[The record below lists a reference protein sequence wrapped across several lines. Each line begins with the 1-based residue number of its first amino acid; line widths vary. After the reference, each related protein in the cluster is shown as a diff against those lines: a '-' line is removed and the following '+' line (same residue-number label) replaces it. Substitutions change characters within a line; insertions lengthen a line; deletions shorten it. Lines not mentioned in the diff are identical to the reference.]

1 MHAVLAVFRKEVL
14 DNVRDRRTLI
24 SSLLFAPLFGP
35 ILFALAMSVSLMAQ
49 ISDRDE
55 PLELPVVGSEYAPN
69 LMTFLERQNVVIQS
83 VDGDPE
89 VLVKNG
95 DLEQVLIVP
104 STYPDRFAAGEPAPL
119 RLVTDE
125 SNVRDRQSV
134 LRTQTVLRAYDKQL
148 AALRLQVRGVS
159 PSLVSPLAVST
170 VDVSTR
176 EGRSI
181 LVLGMITYFVLFA
194 ALMGGMYLAIDATA
208 GERDRNSLESLLALP
223 VARTDLILGKIAAT
237 AFFMT
242 VSVLICVIAFYFG
255 IKFVPLEKLDMTAN
269 YTPVVALKIFAVLL
283 PYVVFG
289 AGLMMIVATFTKTHK
304 EAQTWLSVLL
314 GVPTVPILF
323 AAVMG
328 LRPSTW
334 LMAVPSLGQHLLIT
348 DLLKDEPVRW
358 VWVMVCTLATTAI
371 GLALCY
377 VATTRYRR
385 ESILL

>member
-358 VWVMVCTLATTAI
+358 VWVVVCTLATTAI

>member
-69 LMTFLERQNVVIQS
+69 LMTFLERQNVVIKS

-89 VLVKNG
+89 LLVKNG

-104 STYPDRFAAGEPAPL
+104 ATYPDRFAAGEPAPL

-242 VSVLICVIAFYFG
+242 ISVLICVIAFYFG

-269 YTPVVALKIFAVLL
+269 YTPLVALQIFVVLL

-348 DLLKDEPVRW
+348 DILKDEPVRW
-358 VWVMVCTLATTAI
+358 VWVAVCTLATTAI
-371 GLALCY
+371 GVALCY
-377 VATTRYRR
+377 VATTRYKR

>member
-1 MHAVLAVFRKEVL
+1 MHAIWAVFRKEVL
-14 DNVRDRRTLI
+14 DNVRDRRTLM

-35 ILFALAMSVSLMAQ
+35 LLFAVAISASLMSQ
-49 ISDRDE
+49 ISDLDE

-69 LMTFLERQNVVIQS
+69 LMQFLERQNVVLQS

-89 VLVKNG
+89 TLVKNG

-104 STYPDRFAAGEPAPL
+104 ATYPDRFLAGEPAPL
-119 RLVTDE
+119 RLVSDE
-125 SNVRDRQSV
+125 SNVRDRKSV
-134 LRTQTVLRAYDKQL
+134 TRTQAILRAYDKQL
-148 AALRLQVRGVS
+148 AAMRLQVRGVS

-176 EGRSI
+176 EGRAI

-223 VARTDLILGKIAAT
+223 VARRDLMLGKIGAT
-237 AFFMT
+237 AFFMAL
-242 VSVLICVIAFYFG
+242 SVLICVIAFYFG
-255 IKFVPLEKLDMTAN
+255 IKIVPLERLDMTAN
-269 YTPVVALKIFAVLL
+269 YTPLVALQIFLVLM
-283 PYVVFG
+283 PYVIFG

-314 GVPTVPILF
+314 AVPTVPILF

-334 LMAVPSLGQHLLIT
+334 LMAIPSLGQHLLIT
-348 DLLKDEPVRW
+348 DILKDEPVRW
-358 VWVMVCTLATTAI
+358 AWVVVCTLATTAI
-371 GLALCY
+371 GLVLCY
-377 VATTRYRR
+377 IATTRYKR